1 MIKSYFIFL
10 FLCLTTLNIKAQD
23 PNWSVNTASY
33 QYSMTFT
40 SFLNID
46 GRTLTSL
53 DDSVAAFVNDEIRGV
68 SSVEYV
74 ASLNKYVTYLSVFAN
89 TDNETISFKIYD
101 STNDNVIDI
110 VKTQDFIID
119 GNIGGILK
127 SFSIAKPTLN
137 TEAILNSFAFSGV
150 TSTSQTI
157 TNNKIDIVLPF
168 ETNLTNLIVDFS
180 LSDGASFLVDNE
192 KQTSGVS
199 KQDFTNP
206 VIYKILSED
215 ESKLIAYEVNVTIET
230 ESSNPPEIVL
240 TSDFGL
246 FVNKA
251 PVLINLE
258 TTTPLTN
265 LLKETISVTNA
276 IVLSV
281 EKNNDLNY
289 SIQIVPIQQG
299 EFSIELPENSVQS
312 TGDVGN
318 LASNKLVFNYDIVNP
333 YVLSI
338 KRNNPIDEITDND
351 TLDFIV
357 TFNEAVENVSV
368 TDFESVSDAE
378 IALTKE
384 TDSKYIV
391 TITNID
397 DFKGVVSLN
406 IKETNSIKDKA
417 SNVLLNSVINPH
429 QN

>member
-10 FLCLTTLNIKAQD
+10 FLCLITLNTKAQN

-53 DDSVAAFVNDEIRGV
+53 DDTVAAIVNDEIRGV

-101 STNDNVIDI
+101 STNDNVIDV
-110 VKTQDFIID
+110 VKNQDFIID
-119 GNIGGILK
+119 GNIGGILQ
-127 SFSIAKPTLN
+127 SFSIAKPALN
-137 TEAILNSFAFSGV
+137 AGAILNSFAFSGV

-206 VIYKILSED
+206 VIYKVLSED

-230 ESSNPPEIVL
+230 ESSNPSEIVL

-251 PVLINLE
+251 PLLINLE
-258 TTTPLTN
+258 TSTPLTN

-299 EFSIELPENSVQS
+299 EFSIELPKNSVQS

-333 YVLSI
+333 YVLST

-351 TLDFIV
+351 TLEFIV
-357 TFNEAVENVSV
+357 IFSEAVENVSV
-368 TDFESVSDAE
+368 TDFESVSDSE

-397 DFKGVVSLN
+397 DIKGAVSLN